1 VSETSDIAYETER
14 LVLRPWREADAD
26 RFADMYSRWDVV
38 RYLGRDPKV
47 LEGGRDEALR
57 RMARW
62 AELGSDDGLFGIWAA
77 EVRATGAVA
86 GTVLLKQLPDADGNP
101 TDDVEVGW
109 HLHPDSWGHGYAT
122 EGARGAIAHG
132 FASGLREIYAVVRP
146 DNERSLAVCRRLGLE
161 PLGLTNRWYD
171 TELEAFRISAPP
183 R

>member
-77 EVRATGAVA
+77 EVRATGTVA
-86 GTVLLKQLPDADGNP
+86 GTVLLKHLPDAEGNP

-122 EGARGAIAHG
+122 EAARGAVQRG
-132 FASGLREIYAVVRP
+132 FDAGVEELWAVVYAG
-146 DNERSLAVCRRLGLE
+146 NEPSMAVARRLGMT
-161 PLGLTNRWYD
+161 PQGPTDRWYG
-171 TELEAFRISAPP
+171 LEMESFLLR